1 MKLRIQNGAVEIEG
15 NDILENV
22 NFEVNDND
30 HIAIVG
36 KNGAGKTTL
45 LNAIINNSFRE
56 GIGDLPFEI
65 QKIGNFKIGYL
76 EQVKIDDNKTLYDE
90 LTEAYSELIN
100 LEKKIEKLSLN
111 LTNESNIKQYSQ
123 LMERYE
129 NLGGYS
135 YKKNIEVM
143 INRFGFSIPDKSK
156 LIRNFSGGE
165 KMKISFM
172 KLLLSNPDLLILD
185 EPTNHLDINTIEWL
199 EEYLNKYKGSFIV
212 VSHDRMF
219 LDNIVN
225 VIYDIEYGE
234 TIRYVGNY
242 TKYIKLKEERYNKL
256 LKDYEFQ
263 QAEIK
268 RLTALYERFRSKP
281 KKAKMALSKLK
292 MIERMQ
298 IIDKPRKSDS
308 RTFKTDNKNISKS
321 GKDVLSVKDLEFGY
335 DKPLGNI
342 SFNLDRS
349 KKLGIIG
356 ANGIGK
362 STLLKTLSKI
372 IKPLKGTVS
381 YGYNVNYA
389 YFDQNLEF
397 ETDGT
402 ILEEFRYK
410 YPDLTI
416 EEAKSALGAFLF
428 TGIDS
433 EKELKV
439 LSGGEKVR
447 LLLCEIFFAKPNLI
461 FLDEP
466 TNHLDI
472 LNKEKLE
479 KILKD
484 YPETIVF
491 VSHDRY
497 FVSQLADELLVID
510 NNKVD
515 YYRHGYSEY
524 IEKKKNIKEI
534 DTHKNNNHI
543 KKEII
548 KIDNNSIK
556 KIEKK
561 MNNISNRIKNI
572 NDELYNQ
579 DNYNDYEK
587 INNLNKELEELN
599 KKLNELENEW
609 YQLTDCNN

>member
-1 MKLRIQNGAVEIEG
+1 MKLKIQNGAVEIDG

-22 NFEVNDND
+22 NFEINDND

-45 LNAIINNSFRE
+45 LNAIINNDFKE
-56 GIGDLPFEI
+56 GVGDLPFEI
-65 QKIGNFKIGYL
+65 TKIGNFKIGYL
-76 EQVKIDDNKTLYDE
+76 EQVKIDENKTLYEE
-90 LTEAYSELIN
+90 LIEAFSDLIN
-100 LEKKIEKLSLN
+100 LEKKIERLSLD
-111 LTNESNIKQYSQ
+111 LTNDNNIKEYSK
-123 LMERYE
+123 LMERFE
-129 NLGGYS
+129 NNGGYT
-135 YKKNIEVM
+135 YKKTIEVM
-143 INRFGFSIPDKSK
+143 INKFGFSIDDKSK
-156 LIRNFSGGE
+156 LIRHFSGGE

-185 EPTNHLDINTIEWL
+185 EPTNHLDIRTIEWL
-199 EEYLNKYKGSFIV
+199 EEYLNKYRKSFIV

-242 TKYIKLKEERYNKL
+242 TKYVELKEERYNKL
-256 LKDYEFQ
+256 LKDYKLQ
-263 QAEIK
+263 QEEIK

-335 DKPLGNI
+335 DKVLGKV
-342 SFNLDRS
+342 SFNLDRG

-372 IKPLKGTVS
+372 IKPLSGSVN

-428 TGIDS
+428 TGMDS
-433 EKELKV
+433 DKELKV

-491 VSHDRY
+491 ISHDRY
-497 FVSQLADELLVID
+497 FVSQLADELLVLD

-524 IEKKKNIKEI
+524 IEKKKNTEEVQ
-534 DTHKNNNHI
+534 TT
-543 KKEII
+543 KKENQS
-548 KIDNNSIK
+548 KKNTVNVDNNSIK
-556 KIEKK
+556 KIEKE
-561 MNNISNRIKNI
+561 MNTISNRIKEI
-572 NDELYNQ
+572 NEELYNES
-579 DNYNDYEK
+579 NYTEYEK

-599 KKLNELENEW
+599 NKLNELENEW
-609 YQLTDCNN
+609 YQLTE